1 MVSSAFAEEVPA
13 RFSVV
18 QWNIGHFAMGKDCF
32 TAITAAESAARRTE
46 YRAMI
51 DALKPDFL
59 GVCEFEPEFDK
70 AGRLA
75 TNEVFSSFP
84 VRVIG
89 PKNRYQS
96 NAIFTRFPCVRYQTV
111 PYVERVQATYFI
123 DAVFM
128 FGTNEVHFVQA
139 HLDWSLKTDELPGP
153 PYDRR
158 YALRQMYQMAER
170 FKDVP
175 HVIISADYNVN
186 QLWHFTPL
194 AKVGFAVA
202 NRKKGLLNNVL
213 VKGFDVKETF
223 YADEGHT
230 LSDHQIF
237 GCVLEMHDSDWVEE
251 TGGTQGL
258 TGAWAREVGYDMKT
272 LKANLANNIFTPDS
286 PSEGN
291 YVTMDL
297 TTMMCAPAADYE
309 QPAPDAAVQA
319 AVRLSKD
326 LRFQV
331 WTKKQLGVVS
341 GGVGESGWLDV
352 AAEGVVP
359 ADDTEYTF
367 RFVFDYARGK
377 YSVSTMGKRGE
388 YRALEAAGGIRAFP
402 LAAQASTVSG
412 VGFTGAT
419 VFKSLVGLWER
430 RMPRG
435 FWMSIR

>member
-1 MVSSAFAEEVPA
+1 
-13 RFSVV
+13 
-18 QWNIGHFAMGKDCF
+18 
-32 TAITAAESAARRTE
+32 
-46 YRAMI
+46 
-51 DALKPDFL
+51 
-59 GVCEFEPEFDK
+59 
-70 AGRLA
+70 
-75 TNEVFSSFP
+75 
-84 VRVIG
+84 
-89 PKNRYQS
+89 
-96 NAIFTRFPCVRYQTV
+96 
-111 PYVERVQATYFI
+111 
-123 DAVFM
+123 M
-128 FGTNEVHFVQA
+128 FGTNEVHFVQS

-158 YALRQMYQMAER
+158 YALRQMYQLAER

-175 HVIISADYNVN
+175 YVIISADYNVN

-202 NRKKGLLNNVL
+202 NRKQGLLNNVL

-388 YRALEAAGGIRAFP
+388 YRSPHKPAPYPESDSRARRCSSRSSDCGSGACPGDFGCQSGKEADDFINERKNNENNDNDEEGVAQGHRIRSGSRRKRNASVGG
-402 LAAQASTVSG
+402 T
-412 VGFTGAT
+412 
-419 VFKSLVGLWER
+419 
-430 RMPRG
+430 
-435 FWMSIR
+435 